1 MVALDTFDQLGK
13 PAQEWDGS
21 TGYGANLASPSEEPL
36 FFAPKNAYFICT
48 FIGVLKLR
56 AEQAFVAACPVCF
69 RFGHTSGQL
78 WCSGSLAAPV
88 AAVGTRGVADPSSEY
103 VADNS

>member
-1 MVALDTFDQLGK
+1 MVALDTFAQLGK

-21 TGYGANLASPSEEPL
+21 TGYGANLASPSEE
-36 FFAPKNAYFICT
+36 PKNAYFICT

-56 AEQAFVAACPVCF
+56 AEQAFVAACPVCC